1 MPLVIPLLRA
11 AHVQPALAVTAMTT
25 ALAVSAGRGASSVWV
40 ALALLSGQLFV
51 GWSNDWLDRDRDRR
65 SGRSDKPVAAGQVA
79 ASAVGVAALVA
90 VAACVP
96 LSLANGWRA
105 GLVHLAAVA
114 SAGLYNLRLK
124 ATVLSPLPYAF
135 SFGSLPYVVTYGLA
149 GHPAPPPW
157 APLAASL
164 LGMGAHFVNTLPDQ
178 GDDLREGIRGV
189 PQRIGRTPSLLAGA
203 SLLLAAGVV
212 LAVLPAGTPG
222 AASLALLA
230 VQAACV
236 AALVVVARLGHER
249 AAWSLTLASA
259 ALAVALLLAQGSSL
273 A

>member
-1 MPLVIPLLRA
+1 MIPLLRA

-25 ALAVSAGRGASSVWV
+25 ALAVSAGRGVSSVWV

-65 SGRSDKPVAAGQVA
+65 SGRSDKPVAAGQVSASVVGRA
-79 ASAVGVAALVA
+79 AVVA
-90 VAACVP
+90 VVACVP
-96 LSLANGWRA
+96 LSLAIGVRP

-124 ATVLSPLPYAF
+124 ATLLSPLPYAF
-135 SFGSLPYVVTYGLA
+135 SFGSLAYVA
-149 GHPAPPPW
+149 ADSPPGW

-178 GDDLREGIRGV
+178 GDDLREGIRGL
-189 PQRIGRTPSLLAGA
+189 PQRIGRTPSLVTGA
-203 SLLLAAGVV
+203 TLLLAAGIV
-212 LAVLPAGTPG
+212 LAVLPSGPPR

-230 VQAACV
+230 AQASCV

-259 ALAVALLLAQGSSL
+259 ALAVALLLAQGSAL

>member
-1 MPLVIPLLRA
+1 MIPLLRA
-11 AHVQPALAVTAMTT
+11 AHVQPAVAVTAMTT
-25 ALAVSAGRGASSVWV
+25 ALAVAAGRGAASVWV

-65 SGRSDKPVAAGQVA
+65 SGRTDKPVAAGEV
-79 ASAVGVAALVA
+79 SVRSVGVGALVA
-90 VAACVP
+90 VALCVP
-96 LSLANGWRA
+96 FSLAIGLRP

-135 SFGSLPYVVTYGLA
+135 SFGSLPYVA
-149 GHPAPPPW
+149 ADSPPGW
-157 APLAASL
+157 APLAAAL

-189 PQRIGRTPSLLAGA
+189 PQRIGRTPSLLVGAG
-203 SLLLAAGVV
+203 LLLAAGVV
-212 LAVLPAGTPG
+212 LAVLPDGRPG
-222 AASLALLA
+222 GALVLLA
-230 VQAACV
+230 AQAGCV
-236 AALVVVARLGHER
+236 LALVVAARGGHER
-249 AAWSLTLASA
+249 AAWSLTIGA
-259 ALAVALLLAQGSSL
+259 AVLAVALLLAQGSSL